1 MLNLYVED
9 LIREFLKDD
18 ILPLIIKDLVDKL
31 KTRQQQSLDQNLN
44 SNVNINNNNNN
55 TRKTLNYDTNTE
67 RARGLVDRVDNNLNK
82 HSSNE

>member
-18 ILPLIIKDLVDKL
+18 ILPLIIKDIVDNL

-44 SNVNINNNNNN
+44 SNLNINNK
-55 TRKTLNYDTNTE
+55 TRKTLNYDSHTE
-67 RARGLVDRVDNNLNK
+67 RARGIVDRVDNNLNK

>member
-44 SNVNINNNNNN
+44 KI
-55 TRKTLNYDTNTE
+55 
-67 RARGLVDRVDNNLNK
+67 
-82 HSSNE
+82 

>member
-1 MLNLYVED
+1 VLNLYVED

-18 ILPLIIKDLVDKL
+18 ILPLIIKDLVNKL

-44 SNVNINNNNNN
+44 SNLDINNK
-55 TRKTLNYDTNTE
+55 TRKTLNYDSNSE

-82 HSSNE
+82 HNSNE